1 MADWGEKFI
10 GISKKI
16 WVTAYMR
23 LEEDDPAVS
32 ISCFKR

>member
-23 LEEDDPAVS
+23 LEDDPAVS
-32 ISCFKR
+32 ISCFKS